1 MLIVTL
7 VGLYTSRVIL
17 KALGADDFGLYSVVG
32 GIVAL
37 FAFFR
42 SSMEKCTQR
51 FLNFEMGKDGEN
63 LYGVFG
69 NALTIHIGIATIA
82 FILAE
87 TIGIWFL
94 NTHINIPEGREYAAN
109 CIYQTVVGGLL
120 LTIFSIPYSAAI
132 IAHERMG
139 IFAIISI
146 VECACVLITALIINL
161 VSQDRLILYGILVLA
176 TRLTVFIICVAYCY
190 VNISETKVRP
200 TYDKSISRKMLGY
213 TSWALLGHAMILGTN
228 QGNIILVNMFHG
240 VSANAAMAVA
250 NQVNSHVL
258 SLTSNFQTAFN
269 PQITKSYAVKDFTYL
284 QSLMISTSKLSY
296 FLLFA
301 ICLPL
306 FLNID
311 FILDIWLEDV
321 PIDTNIFCILM
332 LSSGIIQATT
342 SPLNFSIMATGRI
355 KWFQIV
361 TGLVF
366 ISDLFI
372 LYFFFNL
379 GLSAPTAMWVKLS
392 IMIIVAIVR
401 AIFVHKVMP
410 EVIIKDYF
418 NKALIPILAT
428 TLIAVPFAL
437 FLISFANSIVGKLS
451 LTLIVFIITLGLIVF
466 VGFTNKERQV
476 LLNFFKHKKNET
488 KNDFSTR

>member
-1 MLIVTL
+1 
-7 VGLYTSRVIL
+7 
-17 KALGADDFGLYSVVG
+17 
-32 GIVAL
+32 
-37 FAFFR
+37 
-42 SSMEKCTQR
+42 
-51 FLNFEMGKDGEN
+51 
-63 LYGVFG
+63 
-69 NALTIHIGIATIA
+69 
-82 FILAE
+82 
-87 TIGIWFL
+87 
-94 NTHINIPEGREYAAN
+94 
-109 CIYQTVVGGLL
+109 
-120 LTIFSIPYSAAI
+120 
-132 IAHERMG
+132 
-139 IFAIISI
+139 
-146 VECACVLITALIINL
+146 
-161 VSQDRLILYGILVLA
+161 
-176 TRLTVFIICVAYCY
+176 
-190 VNISETKVRP
+190 
-200 TYDKSISRKMLGY
+200 
-213 TSWALLGHAMILGTN
+213 
-228 QGNIILVNMFHG
+228 
-240 VSANAAMAVA
+240 
-250 NQVNSHVL
+250 
-258 SLTSNFQTAFN
+258 
-269 PQITKSYAVKDFTYL
+269 
-284 QSLMISTSKLSY
+284 
-296 FLLFA
+296 
-301 ICLPL
+301 
-306 FLNID
+306 
-311 FILDIWLEDV
+311 
-321 PIDTNIFCILM
+321 
-332 LSSGIIQATT
+332 
-342 SPLNFSIMATGRI
+342 MATGRI